1 MTEEKKQSLH
11 PISISL
17 RRVYNLLQ
25 QKGEVLFVLEDVHID
40 KLDTIVKT
48 IYGTYFGFTRFPTYE
63 DKAVGFFVLI
73 IKDHPVTDGN
83 KRLALLWLEILCD
96 ACGLKMNLEKMPLD
110 KLAVSVEQEKN
121 MDNDQLFTTV
131 KSILFS

>member
-11 PISISL
+11 PISKSL
-17 RRVYNLLQ
+17 CRAYKLLQ
-25 QKGEVLFVLEDVHID
+25 QKREVFFVLEDVHIE

-83 KRLALLWLEILCD
+83 KRLAVLWLEILCD
-96 ACGLKMNLEKMPLD
+96 ACSLKMNLEKISLD
-110 KLAVSVEQEKN
+110 KLAVSVEQEKI
-121 MDNDQLFTTV
+121 MDNDQLFSIV
-131 KSILFS
+131 KSILFG

>member
-11 PISISL
+11 PISKSL
-17 RRVYNLLQ
+17 CRTYNLLQ
-25 QKGEVLFVLEDVHID
+25 EKREVFFALKDASID

-48 IYGTYFGFTRFPTYE
+48 IYGTYFGFTRFPTDE
-63 DKAVGFFVLI
+63 DKAVGFFCLI
-73 IKDHPVTDGN
+73 IKDHPVTDGY

-96 ACGLKMNLEKMPLD
+96 ACGLKMNLEKISLD
-110 KLAVSVEQEKN
+110 KLAVSIEQEKN
-121 MDNDQLFTTV
+121 MDNDQLFATV

>member
-11 PISISL
+11 PISRNL
-17 RRVYNLLQ
+17 CRAYNLLQ
-25 QKGEVLFVLEDVHID
+25 QKGEVLFSLEDIHID

-48 IYGTYFGFTRFPTYE
+48 IYGTYFGFTRFPTNE
-63 DKAVGFFVLI
+63 DKVVGFFVLI

-96 ACGLKMNLEKMPLD
+96 ACGLKMNLEKISLD
-110 KLAVSVEQEKN
+110 ELAVSVEQEKSMN
-121 MDNDQLFTTV
+121 NDQLFSAV
-131 KSILFS
+131 KSILFN